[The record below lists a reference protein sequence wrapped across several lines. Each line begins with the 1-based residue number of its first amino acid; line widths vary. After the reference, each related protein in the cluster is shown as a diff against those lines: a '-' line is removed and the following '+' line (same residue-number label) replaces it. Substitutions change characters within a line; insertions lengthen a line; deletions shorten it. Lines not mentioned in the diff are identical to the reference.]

1 MSSAIKVL
9 CVFLCIIYNVSHKW
23 TWLNATLSF
32 WTHLWLLIFCYLALQ
47 SYCQGANESRT
58 MFCGPVRLF
67 SAVSQITKRHT
78 NTTRFWRQEGI
89 YAPPLNIL
97 SVSSSLLS
105 CRSKG
110 QAGRKLRE
118 QTTTTA
124 SQLYSKS
131 PVRHRS
137 ETQGQQCAHGP
148 CSHPLWKRC
157 LSPVPRNISKRKRSQ
172 LYEGWQSIVCG
183 CDSCEAAWTVW

>member
-1 MSSAIKVL
+1 MQLCHSEHTSGFWYSVIWPCSLTVRERMS
-9 CVFLCIIYNVSHKW
+9 H
-23 TWLNATLSF
+23 
-32 WTHLWLLIFCYLALQ
+32 
-47 SYCQGANESRT
+47 
-58 MFCGPVRLF
+58 GPCSV
-67 SAVSQITKRHT
+67 VSQITKRHT